1 MALGIV
7 LGDLDS
13 TTKAFTDLKVELEK
27 EKAAREVAQ
36 AEVNTLTW
44 TVKDLEI
51 STNKFA
57 TQVPILEEKVKHL
70 ETRWLTG

>member
-44 TVKDLEI
+44 AVKDLEI